1 MEKKTKRYII
11 LQRYNKKMD
20 IDYYTY
26 KRESVKLGFI
36 KTSKTELIEILKA
49 WLMISAA
56 FGIVMGGF
64 SLTQQFLI
72 TLVLAAFTAGV
83 GFLLHELAHK
93 LVAQRY
99 GAWAEFRSFDQ
110 MLILAVIMSFFGF
123 VFAAP
128 GAVFIHGK
136 IDARKNGIIS
146 LAGPMT
152 NLVLSFLFLLAKIF
166 TPFWP
171 VFLNYGFLINGWLGV
186 FNMIPFGNFDGRKIM
201 VWSKPAFYGTLIAG
215 VLLLF
220 AGYLV

>member
-1 MEKKTKRYII
+1 
-11 LQRYNKKMD
+11 
-20 IDYYTY
+20 
-26 KRESVKLGFI
+26 
-36 KTSKTELIEILKA
+36 
-49 WLMISAA
+49 
-56 FGIVMGGF
+56 
-64 SLTQQFLI
+64 
-72 TLVLAAFTAGV
+72 
-83 GFLLHELAHK
+83 
-93 LVAQRY
+93 
-99 GAWAEFRSFDQ
+99 
-110 MLILAVIMSFFGF
+110 MSFFGF

>member
-1 MEKKTKRYII
+1 
-11 LQRYNKKMD
+11 MD
-20 IDYYTY
+20 IDYYNY
-26 KRESVKLGFI
+26 KKESLKLGFI

-64 SLTQQFLI
+64 SLTQQFI
-72 TLVLAAFTAGV
+72 VTLVLAAFTAGM

-136 IDARKNGIIS
+136 IDAGKNGIIS
-146 LAGPMT
+146 LAGPMA
-152 NLVLSFLFLLAKIF
+152 NFVLSFLFLLAKIF

-171 VFLNYGFLINGWLGV
+171 VFLDYGFLINGWLGV
-186 FNMIPFGNFDGRKIM
+186 FNMIPIGNFDGRKIL
-201 VWSKPAFYGTLIAG
+201 VWSKPAFYSMVIVGVFLI
-215 VLLLF
+215 F
-220 AGYLV
+220 AGYLF